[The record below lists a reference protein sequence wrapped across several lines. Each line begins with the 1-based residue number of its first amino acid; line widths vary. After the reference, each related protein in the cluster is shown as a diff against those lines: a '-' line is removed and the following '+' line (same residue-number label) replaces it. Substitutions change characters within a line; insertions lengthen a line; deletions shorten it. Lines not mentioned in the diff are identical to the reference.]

1 MIYIVLIFLAILI
14 IYFVIVKHIV
24 IDFKSFFRKG
34 FKKYDNAFRR
44 VLLHAESKARARLCL
59 LVSF

>member
-44 VLLHAESKARARLCL
+44 VLLHAESKEKERQCQ
-59 LVSF
+59 LVSS